1 MTLRAL
7 AMRPIYA
14 PSRQRL
20 RVNKGARDK
29 RARDKGWGMLSLGYA
44 ARYIPRTRVD
54 LAMDLEGMAVPRQ
67 MVAERKLLSPEIP
80 IHQAYAPIDHYDC
93 AAIASRAPW

>member
-7 AMRPIYA
+7 AMRPKYA
-14 PSRQRL
+14 TGGQRL
-20 RVNKGARDK
+20 RVNKGI
-29 RARDKGWGMLSLGYA
+29 RDKGWGMLSLGYA

-54 LAMDLEGMAVPRQ
+54 LAMDLEGMAVLRQ

-80 IHQAYAPIDHYDC
+80 IHQAYAPIDHYYC

>member
-7 AMRPIYA
+7 AMRLKYA

-20 RVNKGARDK
+20 RVNKGTRDK
-29 RARDKGWGMLSLGYA
+29 DWGMLSLGYA

-54 LAMDLEGMAVPRQ
+54 LAMDLEGMAVLRQ

-80 IHQAYAPIDHYDC
+80 IYAPIDHYDC